1 MGFFL
6 LSLCP
11 LSLLSL
17 YLCVVQVD
25 LITTKERYRGWADKV
40 AGWAALLVNGFD
52 KQRVQV
58 VPHAL
63 DDGLEV
69 QVGDY
74 MAVFQRMVDF
84 CIWATSQIELEVA
97 AAKANMA
104 TGNGTGLGRGGGWCN
119 SAFSGLPIRTLE
131 ALHWSRAVLGLSSS
145 LLLSMAMYFKQQ
157 ALSCNVRK
165 RKALTRTQEK
175 DVVGY
180 FFHWLIP

>member
-104 TGNGTGLGRGGGWCN
+104 TGNGTGLGRGEVGTPGHLIRYRITDRIVPTYQVPEPCTWRVAPLARLHNGMSMTLDTC
-119 SAFSGLPIRTLE
+119 LCPIASLE
-131 ALHWSRAVLGLSSS
+131 A
-145 LLLSMAMYFKQQ
+145 
-157 ALSCNVRK
+157 
-165 RKALTRTQEK
+165 
-175 DVVGY
+175 
-180 FFHWLIP
+180 